1 MELWKFTREYLGSEA
16 YSALEELTES
26 RNQFSQ
32 YGNVKVL
39 QTLRR
44 QICMHF
50 QLHRRVGGGCCRFH
64 KATHTHTISEWA
76 TSATFKWRSRPSKF

>member
-1 MELWKFTREYLGSEA
+1 MQFTREYLGSEA
-16 YSALEELTES
+16 YAALEKLTES

-32 YGNVKVL
+32 DRNIKVL

-50 QLHRRVGGGCCRFH
+50 QLHCRVGVAVVFIKRYIH
-64 KATHTHTISEWA
+64 AISEWA
-76 TSATFKWRSRPSKF
+76 TSATFKWRSRFMNL